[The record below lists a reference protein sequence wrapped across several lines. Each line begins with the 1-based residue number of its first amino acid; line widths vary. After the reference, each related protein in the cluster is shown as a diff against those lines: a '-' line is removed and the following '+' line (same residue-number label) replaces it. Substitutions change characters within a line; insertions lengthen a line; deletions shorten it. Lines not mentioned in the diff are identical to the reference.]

1 MSLATVIGLIAAGL
15 TTTSAIP
22 QVVKCWRTRSSGDL
36 SLLAVSLQASGQC
49 LWILYGALHSDA
61 VIVVANV
68 ISAALTL
75 NLVWFKVSAWRR
87 ARATE
92 VAPYSSTVNPA

>member
-1 MSLATVIGLIAAGL
+1 VSFATVIGLIAAAL

-22 QVVKCWRTRSSGDL
+22 QVVKCWRTGSSGDL

-49 LWILYGALHSDA
+49 LWILYGALHADA

-68 ISAALTL
+68 VSAGLTL
-75 NLVWFKVSAWRR
+75 NLVWFKVTAWRR
-87 ARATE
+87 ARAAE
-92 VAPYSSTVNPA
+92 SAQRPSTVRPV